1 MKQKTR
7 TNIFWKVKARD
18 KVSPARLFAD
28 TDRDGVANV
37 FDCRPFNP
45 RRQDADIE
53 KMNPRQKRDLE
64 MTSKYFY
71 GKSFNQTT
79 RKEARKVKE
88 DVLDRIDNPEFSDM
102 SDNPIEM

>member
-37 FDCRPFNP
+37 FDCQPFNN
-45 RRQDADIE
+45 RRQDRLPLKTQKDIDQLAKANE
-53 KMNPRQKRDLE
+53 KDHVWAARVVGRTKI
-64 MTSKYFY
+64 Y
-71 GKSFNQTT
+71 GK
-79 RKEARKVKE
+79 KEWVYSDGSTGPEGGE
-88 DVLDRIDNPEFSDM
+88 DVQED
-102 SDNPIEM
+102 